1 MVHTTDT
8 HTLHRTRARVGCVLM
23 RGLWDVHDC
32 AGEGCEKD
40 IGKAIE
46 LYTKASDKGL
56 PVARWNLAWC
66 YHNVVK
72 DLPKAVE
79 TYTKAADEGHP
90 GAMWILGRFLETGDI
105 MGRDLKRGT
114 PTPSLIF
121 VVL

>member
-1 MVHTTDT
+1 VA
-8 HTLHRTRARVGCVLM
+8 L
-23 RGLWDVHDC
+23 DC
-32 AGEGCEKD
+32 PTGEGCEKD

-114 PTPSLIF
+114 LILPLQLVF
-121 VVL
+121 VLFIVRPHSFFFFALCPPFIDG